1 MAKRLSAQD
10 MDDSAQRTK
19 SLADAQDLS
28 LRASKLHRTRSNQQ
42 PSLLP
47 FPLFRN

>member
-10 MDDSAQRTK
+10 LDDSAQRTK
-19 SLADAQDLS
+19 SLADAQELS
-28 LRASKLHRTRSNQQ
+28 LRASKLHRIRSDQQ
-42 PSLLP
+42 APLLP